1 MKVFKKNSGMTLIE
15 LMVSIGIM
23 VMILAAIFG
32 FYSAGIKS
40 WLISENQMDVQQ
52 NARTAF
58 DWICRDL
65 KVAREYEILSQQSLS
80 ITPYKGD
87 KTIYQKVG
95 KQLIMEKNGN
105 QAPVA
110 DYIDDL
116 RFEQMPGGIVK
127 IDLIVENNSYEVK
140 LSTKIEPPAPEKALK
155 KEAL

>member
-1 MKVFKKNSGMTLIE
+1 MKTFKMNWGMTLIE

-23 VMILAAIFG
+23 VMILTVIFG

-40 WLISENQMDVQQ
+40 WLISENQMEVQQ

-65 KVAREYEILSQQSLS
+65 KVAKEYEILSQESLS

-87 KTIYQKVG
+87 RTIYQKVG
-95 KQLIMEKNGN
+95 KQLIMDKDGN
-105 QAPVA
+105 QTPVA

-116 RFEQMPGGIVK
+116 RFEQMPGGIVE
-127 IDLIVENNSYEVK
+127 IDLSVKKNSFEVK
-140 LSTKIEPPAPEKALK
+140 LSTKVKPPVPGT
-155 KEAL
+155 